1 MSRIIV
7 LAGLSG
13 SGKSTALNVFEDLG
27 YAVMQDY
34 RLSWGVLACV
44 GRT

>member
-27 YAVMQDY
+27 YAVVQN
-34 RLSWGVLACV
+34 LPVELG
-44 GRT
+44 